1 MNYAFGKV
9 SSFPSQAILQTASL
23 TGSKLIPSWAR
34 LSRKNDLSVE
44 LCQSWANGM
53 SKWCECR
60 YDTSWRLYLVDRDV
74 SGLKSSV
81 SIVASNSRSC
91 SQTLRILKCSS
102 STFLETQ
109 YNIECCTYMMR
120 LMISP
125 GSIVDTNRIF
135 LALVPC
141 LSTSYATLKKQ
152 VRMVAFNPNAE
163 SNRRSYRLATD
174 RSSDSDGML
183 NPQAR
188 GDLEL
193 QLNYA

>member
-9 SSFPSQAILQTASL
+9 SSFPSQTILRTASL
-23 TGSKLIPSWAR
+23 TGSKVIPSWAK

-44 LCQSWANGM
+44 WCQSWANRM
-53 SKWCECR
+53 RKWCEWR
-60 YDTSWRLYLVDRDV
+60 YDTSWRRYLVDRDV

-109 YNIECCTYMMR
+109 HNIECCTYMMR

-135 LALVPC
+135 VFQLPTQHWKNRSEWSRSIQTQKVTNVP
-141 LSTSYATLKKQ
+141 
-152 VRMVAFNPNAE
+152 VV
-163 SNRRSYRLATD
+163 
-174 RSSDSDGML
+174 
-183 NPQAR
+183 
-188 GDLEL
+188 
-193 QLNYA
+193 